1 MAKIQLKENEVH
13 TIGELPSV
21 GEKVKDFVLVKNDL
35 SRVSLS
41 DFMGKRLVFNIFP
54 SIETRV
60 CAASVRQFNKLAV
73 NLGNTWVLCVSRDLP
88 FALNRFC
95 GAEGIE
101 NVITLSDFD
110 KGEFGRNYGL
120 EILDG
125 AFKGLLSRAVIVTN
139 EEGKVMYN
147 EQVPDISMEPDY
159 NKALEAL
166 K

>member
-73 NLGNTWVLCVSRDLP
+73 NLGNTLVLCVSRDLP
-88 FALNRFC
+88 FAFNRFC

-139 EEGKVMYN
+139 EEGKVIYN
-147 EQVPDISMEPDY
+147 EQVPDI
-159 NKALEAL
+159 
-166 K
+166 

>member
-73 NLGNTWVLCVSRDLP
+73 NLGNTLVLCVSRDLP
-88 FALNRFC
+88 FAFNRFC

-139 EEGKVMYN
+139 EEGKVIYN

-159 NKALEAL
+159 NKALESL